1 MDGMSLLDVLRGVM
15 LDPAEQ
21 AVYDADPG
29 AYLEQ
34 YGYEDV
40 DAADL
45 SEAFGL
51 VADTLPAD
59 QAMAAWTGES
69 GPESPLLGDD
79 TTDFDVG
86 EPDDAALSGDDA
98 GDPIDDLD
106 HLDGFDGTGDRGADA
121 DDSGDEPALSFGRG
135 DEDADDD
142 DALPDDLDG
151 DLGLFGTAAPDEIDT
166 GGLDSA
172 DPDGDGDVDLDD
184 AFGTFAADDP
194 DDDLGDHD
202 GLGHGLAD
210 DADDVDDLAEIEG
223 LGPVDDGPDEVDI
236 GSF

>member
-34 YGYEDV
+34 YGYQDV

-79 TTDFDVG
+79 TVDFDVG
-86 EPDDAALSGDDA
+86 DPDSDALSPGDDA
-98 GDPIDDLD
+98 GDPAHDLDDLD
-106 HLDGFDGTGDRGADA
+106 THDDLDDV
-121 DDSGDEPALSFGRG
+121 GDEPALSFGLG
-135 DEDADDD
+135 DDD
-142 DALPDDLDG
+142 GSDAGDPGSDDLDA
-151 DLGLFGTAAPDEIDT
+151 DLGLFGTAAPDDT
-166 GGLDSA
+166 DTIAADGAEPGGA
-172 DPDGDGDVDLDD
+172 AEVDLDD
-184 AFGTFAADDP
+184 AFGTFA
-194 DDDLGDHD
+194 GDQDD
-202 GLGHGLAD
+202 GLGLEDVDHGHV
-210 DADDVDDLAEIEG
+210 DDVHDIDDLAEIDG
-223 LGPVDDGPDEVDI
+223 LGPVDDRPDELDI

>member
-29 AYLEQ
+29 AYLGQ
-34 YGYEDV
+34 YGYQDV
-40 DAADL
+40 DPADL

-69 GPESPLLGDD
+69 GPESPTLGDD

-86 EPDDAALSGDDA
+86 GPDDPSLGDPLAEAGELGGLDGSDDGSDDEDGDLDSGPGDLDDEPLSFGLGEQDEVEAPGLGDDPDA
-98 GDPIDDLD
+98 GD
-106 HLDGFDGTGDRGADA
+106 
-121 DDSGDEPALSFGRG
+121 
-135 DEDADDD
+135 
-142 DALPDDLDG
+142 
-151 DLGLFGTAAPDEIDT
+151 DLGLFGTAAPDDT
-166 GGLDSA
+166 GA
-172 DPDGDGDVDLDD
+172 DDIDVTGFGDDLSDEGFDELVTGFDTPGIEPPDGDDGDQLDD
-184 AFGTFAADDP
+184 T
-194 DDDLGDHD
+194 
-202 GLGHGLAD
+202 
-210 DADDVDDLAEIEG
+210 DDLAEIDG
-223 LGPVDDGPDEVDI
+223 LGPLGGTGDDLDI